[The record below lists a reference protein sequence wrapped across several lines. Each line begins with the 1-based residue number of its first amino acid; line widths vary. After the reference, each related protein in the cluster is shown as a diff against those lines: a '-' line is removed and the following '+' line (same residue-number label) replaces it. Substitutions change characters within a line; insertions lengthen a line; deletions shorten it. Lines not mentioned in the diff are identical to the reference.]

1 MTSSQ
6 VQANETPPM
15 SAQDM
20 EGLRDDQGLIAGKF
34 KTVEDMVSSY
44 KELEGKLG
52 AVEET
57 QVEQPTDEA
66 PDTEWNPSEI
76 YGDGLASVLEEVGID
91 TQEIT
96 KVFEDT
102 GNIREDDYTKLSEAG
117 FSKQIID
124 TYLDG
129 LRGGVGVADEI
140 QQSQLE
146 DIQSVVG
153 GEEGYTNLRD
163 WTQKNVPDETLAAF
177 DKILDT
183 QDPTMIKI
191 AVQGFA
197 AQMRAAEGYEP
208 TLINGRSPQAVT
220 PFKTQ
225 AELTN
230 AMADPRY
237 NKDEAYT
244 LSVINKLK
252 DSNVVG

>member
-15 SAQDM
+15 SADDI
-20 EGLRDDQGLIAGKF
+20 EALRDESGLIAGKF
-34 KTVEDMVSSY
+34 KTAADMVNSY

-57 QVEQPTDEA
+57 QTEQPET

-102 GNIREDDYTKLSEAG
+102 GNIREDDYSRLAEAG

-129 LRGGVGVADEI
+129 LRGGVGVAEEI

-146 DIQSVVG
+146 DIQNVVG
-153 GEEGYTNLRD
+153 GEQGYNELRE
-163 WTQKNVPDETLAAF
+163 WTQNNVPDETLAAF

-197 AQMRAAEGYEP
+197 AQMRSAEGFEP
-208 TLINGRSPQAVT
+208 TLLNGRSPQAIS

-225 AELTN
+225 AEIKA
-230 AMADPRY
+230 AMGDPRY
-237 NKDEAYT
+237 GKDEAYT
-244 LSVINKLK
+244 LSVYKRMENTE
-252 DSNVVG
+252 VV

>member
-15 SAQDM
+15 SADDI
-20 EGLRDDQGLIAGKF
+20 EALRDESGLIAGKF
-34 KTVEDMVSSY
+34 KTAADMVNSY

-57 QVEQPTDEA
+57 QTEQPEA
-66 PDTEWNPSEI
+66 SDTEWNPSEI

-102 GNIREDDYTKLSEAG
+102 GNIREDDYSKLAEAG

-153 GEEGYTNLRD
+153 GEQGYNELRE
-163 WTQKNVPDETLAAF
+163 WTQNNVPDETLAAF

-191 AVQGFA
+191 AVQGFV

-208 TLINGRSPQAVT
+208 TLLNGRSPQAIS

-225 AELTN
+225 AEIKA
-230 AMADPRY
+230 AMGDPRY
-237 NKDEAYT
+237 GKDEAYT
-244 LSVINKLK
+244 LSVYKRMENTE
-252 DSNVVG
+252 VV